1 VLGRS
6 CECPTRLAG
15 PCYIR
20 VANPHE
26 GVVLES
32 TMLTA
37 PLNTTFVAYR
47 ESIEGRSIWVPAS
60 LPGIR
65 LASQAQVNVRVVPTG
80 VAIEESV
87 DLAHEIYNRVFRE
100 VLERIAQK

>member
-1 VLGRS
+1 VRNRRLFHYVVRVSAVSGATESFPDTKCLPRS
-6 CECPTRLAG
+6 GSE
-15 PCYIR
+15 
-20 VANPHE
+20 
-26 GVVLES
+26 
-32 TMLTA
+32 
-37 PLNTTFVAYR
+37 F
-47 ESIEGRSIWVPAS
+47 EGRSIWVPAS

-87 DLAHEIYNRVFRE
+87 DLAHEIYNRVFRK